1 MTDSSESDTVT
12 CHGSIAYCTHDGIEL
27 KGDLYLPKSGG
38 ATPVL
43 VAAPG
48 GAWRV
53 CSRASLR
60 EWGVYLAARGYGM
73 FAIDYRVSTPTRK
86 AFPEAVRDVISAV
99 RFIRGS
105 AGRYAIDPQR
115 IALLGVSAG
124 AHLAALAALAHD
136 HADFGGAH
144 ADDAFAS
151 VSAEVKSA
159 VLVYGIYDVFKQWQ
173 ADLALNPGVEGSV
186 TRNLIGKEPYEDPQR
201 FFDASPIKYVT
212 YARNRLPVLVSW
224 GTNDEFVNPAEQ
236 SEQFVRVLQQA
247 RFNVRTHRAVGASHF
262 WFAQPPEEAGTD
274 SAHLAPRLL
283 MFLKSTL

>member
-105 AGRYAIDPQR
+105 AARYAIDPQR

-144 ADDAFAS
+144 PDDAFAS

-224 GTNDEFVNPAEQ
+224 GTNDEFVNPADQ